1 MEKLALK
8 LFHVILIFIIFIFF
22 IQTSFFSYLKFG
34 CKKTLSEFS
43 KGEFE
48 TPFPKL
54 EEDKKKY
61 DQLIEL
67 ANLEA
72 KADEE
77 SPIREDSLEHD
88 HESSDQQDKY
98 EESESSASADMT
110 VNSPS
115 NMIKVVNL
123 ASRPQAGFQPL
134 NLNHPLNVHDSNY
147 SQIDSYNLNQENDYE
162 NNNGYYRRNRN
173 FINNPEI
180 SSMNLSTL
188 I

>member
-1 MEKLALK
+1 
-8 LFHVILIFIIFIFF
+8 
-22 IQTSFFSYLKFG
+22 
-34 CKKTLSEFS
+34 
-43 KGEFE
+43 
-48 TPFPKL
+48 
-54 EEDKKKY
+54 
-61 DQLIEL
+61 
-67 ANLEA
+67 
-72 KADEE
+72 
-77 SPIREDSLEHD
+77 
-88 HESSDQQDKY
+88 
-98 EESESSASADMT
+98 MT